1 MAKQVS
7 IDFLTRLKDKGFKDL
22 EKASKKQ
29 SSVLAGLG
37 KQLAAVFSV
46 AAVVKFGK
54 ESVRA
59 FQDAQKEA
67 NQLKTQLK
75 SLNLGFAQLQISD
88 FIRDLA
94 LATGVTGG
102 ALTDAFITLS
112 QATNDVTKAQKL
124 LKLSLDIS
132 ASTGKDLRTVTVALQ
147 RAQAGQ
153 LSALTRLQIGFTS
166 ATLEGKD
173 FDEVLADL
181 QKKFSGSALV
191 AADTFE
197 GKINRL
203 KEAVEEAK
211 EAFGESLVEGI
222 EASNVS
228 VETLQKNIIDLG
240 ASLGNITGKI
250 IAFNQSV
257 IQDVTKEFEEDQG
270 YFASFVKSLVKTNKE
285 LAAIDGGRLRAATR
299 AQAQIRKVEAENAK
313 NVKKTINIQ
322 KKADADK
329 KRSAELERLRNR
341 ISYKFDIDAINLNAA
356 LRRDLSIEDKSR
368 VLELAAL
375 KKSEYQT
382 EEEAIKTLTAA
393 IEATSKIKPDIK
405 FNDNLDDI
413 LEKLRKIIEGKYSI
427 NIGATITVPNIPA
440 PGGSSTASP
449 GGGNFIPGAVISP
462 GTGEPG
468 TGTGTSIGTFPTVPG
483 TGSSAIIETISNI
496 ISNQNTLTEDF
507 LAGLPSGLDANA
519 LATARYELQAR
530 TITAQN
536 QLTNY
541 LSGARYQGMA
551 NEITSQNTLTNQL
564 AADRYTAMQG
574 FYTGRNEPVVV
585 NVNVQGSVV
594 AQNDLVAAVTD
605 AVYATQRSGNNL
617 LLAE

>member
-29 SSVLAGLG
+29 SSVLAGLS

-67 NQLKTQLK
+67 NQLRTQLK

-153 LSALTRLQIGFTS
+153 LSALTRLQIGFTA

-240 ASLGNITGKI
+240 ASLGTITGKL

-329 KRSAELERLRNR
+329 KRAAELERLRNR

-413 LEKLRKIIEGKYSI
+413 LEKLRKLIEGKYNIS
-427 NIGATITVPNIPA
+427 IGATITVPNIPT
-440 PGGSSTASP
+440 PGGSASAGGLPPTFDP
-449 GGGNFIPGAVISP
+449 GGFRKKDEGGTDLPVKPPFAKPPGIDLP
-462 GTGEPG
+462 GEVGGEPA
-468 TGTGTSIGTFPTVPG
+468 TAFPRPFVPD
-483 TGSSAIIETISNI
+483 TGSFRFFEENQSSSLRNLYDSTSVPSNFDPSSFRFFEETG
-496 ISNQNTLTEDF
+496 F
-507 LAGLPSGLDANA
+507 
-519 LATARYELQAR
+519 TARGMETPSFFDPAR
-530 TITAQN
+530 FR
-536 QLTNY
+536 
-541 LSGARYQGMA
+541 ARDEG
-551 NEITSQNTLTNQL
+551 
-564 AADRYTAMQG
+564 
-574 FYTGRNEPVVV
+574 VVV

>member
-29 SSVLAGLG
+29 SGVLAGLS

-67 NQLKTQLK
+67 NQLRTQLK

-166 ATLEGKD
+166 TTLEGKD
-173 FDEVLADL
+173 LDEVLADL
-181 QKKFSGSALV
+181 EKKFSGSALV

-240 ASLGNITGKI
+240 ATLGTITGKL

-329 KRSAELERLRNR
+329 KRAAELERLRNR

-413 LEKLRKIIEGKYSI
+413 LEKLRKLIEGKYNIS
-427 NIGATITVPNIPA
+427 IGATITVPNIPT
-440 PGGSSTASP
+440 PGGSASSGGLPPTFDP
-449 GGGNFIPGAVISP
+449 GGFRKKDEGGTDGGVKPPFAKPPGIDLP
-462 GTGEPG
+462 GEVGGEPA
-468 TGTGTSIGTFPTVPG
+468 TAFPRPFVPD
-483 TGSSAIIETISNI
+483 TGSFRFFEENQSSSLRNLYDSTSVPSNFDPSSFRFFEET
-496 ISNQNTLTEDF
+496 
-507 LAGLPSGLDANA
+507 GR
-519 LATARYELQAR
+519 TARGMETPSFFDPAR
-530 TITAQN
+530 FR
-536 QLTNY
+536 
-541 LSGARYQGMA
+541 ARDEG
-551 NEITSQNTLTNQL
+551 
-564 AADRYTAMQG
+564 
-574 FYTGRNEPVVV
+574 VVV

>member
-29 SSVLAGLG
+29 SGVLAGLS

-67 NQLKTQLK
+67 NQLRTQLK

-166 ATLEGKD
+166 TTLEGKD
-173 FDEVLADL
+173 LDDVLADL
-181 QKKFSGSALV
+181 EKKFSGSALV

-240 ASLGNITGKI
+240 ASLGTITGKL

-329 KRSAELERLRNR
+329 KRAAELERLRNR

-413 LEKLRKIIEGKYSI
+413 LEKLRKLIEGKYNIS
-427 NIGATITVPNIPA
+427 IGATITVPNIPT
-440 PGGSSTASP
+440 PGGSASSRGLPPTFDP
-449 GGGNFIPGAVISP
+449 GGFRKKDEGGTTDLPVRPPFAKPPGIDLP
-462 GTGEPG
+462 GEVGGEPA
-468 TGTGTSIGTFPTVPG
+468 TAFPRPFVPD
-483 TGSSAIIETISNI
+483 TGSFRFFDENQSSSLRNLYDSTSVPSNFDPSSFRFFEETG
-496 ISNQNTLTEDF
+496 F
-507 LAGLPSGLDANA
+507 
-519 LATARYELQAR
+519 TARGMETPSFFDPAR
-530 TITAQN
+530 FR
-536 QLTNY
+536 
-541 LSGARYQGMA
+541 ARDEG
-551 NEITSQNTLTNQL
+551 
-564 AADRYTAMQG
+564 
-574 FYTGRNEPVVV
+574 VVV

-605 AVYATQRSGNNL
+605 AVYASQRTGNNIIL
-617 LLAE
+617 EAV

>member
-29 SSVLAGLG
+29 SGVLAGLS

-67 NQLKTQLK
+67 NQLRTQLK

-166 ATLEGKD
+166 TTLEGKD
-173 FDEVLADL
+173 LDEVLADL
-181 QKKFSGSALV
+181 EKKFSGSALV

-240 ASLGNITGKI
+240 SALGTITGKL

-270 YFASFVKSLVKTNKE
+270 YFAGFIKSLVKSNKDI
-285 LAAIDGGRLRAATR
+285 AAIDGGRLRAATR

-329 KRSAELERLRNR
+329 KRAAELERLRNR

-413 LEKLRKIIEGKYSI
+413 LEKLRKLIEGKYNIS
-427 NIGATITVPNIPA
+427 IGATITVPNIPT
-440 PGGSSTASP
+440 PGGSARSGGLPPTFDP
-449 GGGNFIPGAVISP
+449 GGFRKKDEGGTDLPVRPPFAKPPGIDLP
-462 GTGEPG
+462 GEVGGEPA
-468 TGTGTSIGTFPTVPG
+468 TAFPRPFVPD
-483 TGSSAIIETISNI
+483 TGSFRFFDENQSSSLRNLYDSTSVPSNFDPSSFRFFEETG
-496 ISNQNTLTEDF
+496 F
-507 LAGLPSGLDANA
+507 
-519 LATARYELQAR
+519 TARGMETPSFFDPAR
-530 TITAQN
+530 FR
-536 QLTNY
+536 
-541 LSGARYQGMA
+541 ARDEG
-551 NEITSQNTLTNQL
+551 
-564 AADRYTAMQG
+564 
-574 FYTGRNEPVVV
+574 VVV

-605 AVYATQRSGNNL
+605 AVYASQRTGNNIIL
-617 LLAE
+617 EAV

>member
-29 SSVLAGLG
+29 SSVLAGLS

-67 NQLKTQLK
+67 NQLRTQLK

-166 ATLEGKD
+166 TTLEGKD
-173 FDEVLADL
+173 LDEILNDL
-181 QKKFSGSALV
+181 EKKFSGSALV

-211 EAFGESLVEGI
+211 EAFGESLVKGI

-240 ASLGNITGKI
+240 ASLGTITGKL

-270 YFASFVKSLVKTNKE
+270 YFAGFIKSLVKSNKE

-329 KRSAELERLRNR
+329 KQSAELERLRNR

-413 LEKLRKIIEGKYSI
+413 LEKLRKLIEGKYTI
-427 NIGATITVPNIPA
+427 AIGATITVPNIPTPGNSA
-440 PGGSSTASP
+440 STGGLPPTFDPGGFRKKDEGGIPDLSVTPPVVRPPYIDLP
-449 GGGNFIPGAVISP
+449 GEQG
-462 GTGEPG
+462 GEPFKRPFVPDTG
-468 TGTGTSIGTFPTVPG
+468 SFRFFEENQDSYLRNLYDKTSVPSNFDVSAFRTFEETGFSARSTGT
-483 TGSSAIIETISNI
+483 
-496 ISNQNTLTEDF
+496 
-507 LAGLPSGLDANA
+507 PSFFDPASFR
-519 LATARYELQAR
+519 ARDEGV
-530 TITAQN
+530 T
-536 QLTNY
+536 
-541 LSGARYQGMA
+541 
-551 NEITSQNTLTNQL
+551 
-564 AADRYTAMQG
+564 
-574 FYTGRNEPVVV
+574 V
-585 NVNVQGSVV
+585 NVNIQGSLLS
-594 AQNDLVAAVTD
+594 QNDLVAAVTD
-605 AVYATQRSGNNL
+605 AVYQTQRTGNAL
-617 LLAE
+617 LIEAI

>member
-29 SSVLAGLG
+29 SSVLAGLS

-67 NQLKTQLK
+67 NQLRTQLK

-166 ATLEGKD
+166 TTLEGKD
-173 FDEVLADL
+173 LDEVLADL
-181 QKKFSGSALV
+181 EKKFSGSALV

-240 ASLGNITGKI
+240 ATLGTITGKL

-299 AQAQIRKVEAENAK
+299 AQRQIRKVEAENAK
-313 NVKKTINIQ
+313 NVKKTINLQ

-329 KRSAELERLRNR
+329 KRAAELERLRNR

-356 LRRDLSIEDKSR
+356 LRRELSIEDKSR

-375 KKSEYQT
+375 KKSEYET

-413 LEKLRKIIEGKYSI
+413 LEKLRKLIEGKYNIS
-427 NIGATITVPNIPA
+427 IGATITVPNIPT
-440 PGGSSTASP
+440 PGGSASSGGLPPTFDP
-449 GGGNFIPGAVISP
+449 GGFRKKDEGGTDLPVRPPFAKPPGIDLP
-462 GTGEPG
+462 GEVGGEPA
-468 TGTGTSIGTFPTVPG
+468 TAFPRPFVPD
-483 TGSSAIIETISNI
+483 TGSFRFFEENQSSSLRNLYDSTSVPSNFDPSSFRFFEETG
-496 ISNQNTLTEDF
+496 F
-507 LAGLPSGLDANA
+507 
-519 LATARYELQAR
+519 TARGMETPSFFDPAR
-530 TITAQN
+530 FR
-536 QLTNY
+536 
-541 LSGARYQGMA
+541 ARDEG
-551 NEITSQNTLTNQL
+551 
-564 AADRYTAMQG
+564 
-574 FYTGRNEPVVV
+574 VVV

>member
-29 SSVLAGLG
+29 SGVLAGLS

-67 NQLKTQLK
+67 NQLRTQLK

-166 ATLEGKD
+166 TTLEGKD
-173 FDEVLADL
+173 LDEVLADL
-181 QKKFSGSALV
+181 EKKFSGSALV

-240 ASLGNITGKI
+240 ASLGTITGKL

-270 YFASFVKSLVKTNKE
+270 YFATFVKSLVKTNKE

-329 KRSAELERLRNR
+329 KRAAELERLRNR

-413 LEKLRKIIEGKYSI
+413 LEKLRKLIEGKYNIS
-427 NIGATITVPNIPA
+427 IGATITVPNIPT
-440 PGGSSTASP
+440 PGGSASSGGLPPTFDP
-449 GGGNFIPGAVISP
+449 GGFRKKDEGGTDLPVRPPFAKPPGIDLP
-462 GTGEPG
+462 GEVGGEPA
-468 TGTGTSIGTFPTVPG
+468 TAFPRPFVPD
-483 TGSSAIIETISNI
+483 TGSFRFFDENQSSSLRNLYDSTSVPSNFDPSSFRFFEETG
-496 ISNQNTLTEDF
+496 F
-507 LAGLPSGLDANA
+507 
-519 LATARYELQAR
+519 TARGMETPSFFDPAR
-530 TITAQN
+530 FR
-536 QLTNY
+536 
-541 LSGARYQGMA
+541 ARDEG
-551 NEITSQNTLTNQL
+551 
-564 AADRYTAMQG
+564 
-574 FYTGRNEPVVV
+574 VVV

-605 AVYATQRSGNNL
+605 AVYASQRTGNNIIL
-617 LLAE
+617 EAV

>member
-29 SSVLAGLG
+29 SSVLAGLS

-67 NQLKTQLK
+67 NQLRTQLK

-153 LSALTRLQIGFTS
+153 LSALTKLQIGFTTT
-166 ATLEGKD
+166 TLEGKD
-173 FDEVLADL
+173 LDEVLADL
-181 QKKFSGSALV
+181 EKKFSGSALV

-211 EAFGESLVEGI
+211 EAFGESLVKGI

-240 ASLGNITGKI
+240 SALGTITGKL

-270 YFASFVKSLVKTNKE
+270 YFAGFIKSLVKSNKDI
-285 LAAIDGGRLRAATR
+285 AAIDGGRLRAATR

-322 KKADADK
+322 QKSDADK

-413 LEKLRKIIEGKYSI
+413 LEKLRKLIEGKYNIS
-427 NIGATITVPNIPA
+427 IGATITVPNIPT
-440 PGGSSTASP
+440 PGGSASSGGLPPTFDP
-449 GGGNFIPGAVISP
+449 GGFRKKDEGGTDGGVKPPFAKPPGIDLP
-462 GTGEPG
+462 GEVGGEPA
-468 TGTGTSIGTFPTVPG
+468 TAFPRPFVPD
-483 TGSSAIIETISNI
+483 TGSFRFFEENQSSSLRNLYDSTSVPSNFDPSSFRFFEET
-496 ISNQNTLTEDF
+496 
-507 LAGLPSGLDANA
+507 GR
-519 LATARYELQAR
+519 TARGMETPSFFDPAR
-530 TITAQN
+530 FR
-536 QLTNY
+536 
-541 LSGARYQGMA
+541 ARDEG
-551 NEITSQNTLTNQL
+551 II
-564 AADRYTAMQG
+564 
-574 FYTGRNEPVVV
+574 V
-585 NVNVQGSVV
+585 NVNVRISGRSERPSSSC
-594 AQNDLVAAVTD
+594 DRCRLRHAAL
-605 AVYATQRSGNNL
+605 R
-617 LLAE
+617 

>member
-29 SSVLAGLG
+29 SSVLAGLS

-67 NQLKTQLK
+67 NQLRTQLK

-166 ATLEGKD
+166 TTLEGKD
-173 FDEVLADL
+173 LDEVLADL
-181 QKKFSGSALV
+181 EKKFSGSALV

-240 ASLGNITGKI
+240 ATLGTITGKL

-329 KRSAELERLRNR
+329 KRAAELERLRNR

-413 LEKLRKIIEGKYSI
+413 LEKLRKLIEGKYNIS
-427 NIGATITVPNIPA
+427 IGATITVPNIPTPGTSVTA
-440 PGGSSTASP
+440 GGLPGTFDPGGFRKKDEDRSIDLEP
-449 GGGNFIPGAVISP
+449 GKPPVVRPPYIDLPGEQ
-462 GTGEPG
+462 GGEPFKRPFVPDLG
-468 TGTGTSIGTFPTVPG
+468 SFRFFEENEDSSLRNLYDKTSVPSNFDVSSSRYFEETGR
-483 TGSSAIIETISNI
+483 SA
-496 ISNQNTLTEDF
+496 
-507 LAGLPSGLDANA
+507 
-519 LATARYELQAR
+519 R
-530 TITAQN
+530 
-536 QLTNY
+536 
-541 LSGARYQGMA
+541 GMA
-551 NEITSQNTLTNQL
+551 TPSFFDPAGFRARDEGIT
-564 AADRYTAMQG
+564 
-574 FYTGRNEPVVV
+574 V
-585 NVNVQGSVV
+585 NVNIQGSLLS
-594 AQNDLVAAVTD
+594 QNDLVAAVTD
-605 AVYATQRSGNNL
+605 AVYQTQRTGNAL
-617 LLAE
+617 LIEAI

>member
-29 SSVLAGLG
+29 TGVLAGLS
-37 KQLAAVFSV
+37 KQLTAVFSV

-54 ESVRA
+54 DSVQA

-67 NQLKTQLK
+67 NQLRTQLD

-88 FIRDLA
+88 FIRDIA

-112 QATNDVTKAQKL
+112 QATNDATKAQKL

-132 ASTGKDLRTVTVALQ
+132 AATGKDLRTVTVALQ

-153 LSALTRLQIGFTS
+153 LSALTKLQIGFT
-166 ATLEGKD
+166 AANLEGKGL
-173 FDEVLADL
+173 DEVLSDL
-181 QKKFSGSALV
+181 EKKFSGSALV
-191 AADTFE
+191 AAETFE

-240 ASLGNITGKI
+240 SALGTITGKL

-270 YFASFVKSLVKTNKE
+270 YFAGFIKSLVKSNKDI
-285 LAAIDGGRLRAATR
+285 AAIDGGRLRAATR

-322 KKADADK
+322 KKADEDK
-329 KRSAELERLRNR
+329 KRAAELERLRNR

-356 LRRDLSIEDKSR
+356 LRRDLSNEDKSR
-368 VLELAAL
+368 VVELAAL
-375 KKSEYQT
+375 KKAEYQT
-382 EEEAIKTLTAA
+382 EEQAIKTLATA
-393 IEATSKIKPDIK
+393 IETTAKIKPDIK
-405 FNDNLDDI
+405 FDNNLDEI
-413 LEKLRKIIEGKYSI
+413 EKKLKVLVEGKYSI
-427 NIGATITVPNIPA
+427 TINADLLGLNDIRSNIARLNENVLIA
-440 PGGSSTASP
+440 KSSKA
-449 GGGNFIPGAVISP
+449 
-462 GTGEPG
+462 E
-468 TGTGTSIGTFPTVPG
+468 TFKEAAAA
-483 TGSSAIIETISNI
+483 SSAFAELSTTDAAQSLLQANAAVTAATTPEEKAAAADAIEAANAYIEATAL
-496 ISNQNTLTEDF
+496 LTESIAAADYAAA
-507 LAGLPSGLDANA
+507 LAGLDL
-519 LATARYELQAR
+519 
-530 TITAQN
+530 
-536 QLTNY
+536 
-541 LSGARYQGMA
+541 A
-551 NEITSQNTLTNQL
+551 NEYLNQSIMS
-564 AADRYTAMQG
+564 A
-574 FYTGRNEPVVV
+574 TGLGLIPQLDTFSESSVVV
-585 NVNVQGSVV
+585 NVNIQGSVI
-594 AQNDLVAAVTD
+594 AENDLVAAVTN
-605 AVYATQRSGNNL
+605 AVYATQRTGNSL
-617 LLAE
+617 LLLE

>member
-29 SSVLAGLG
+29 SSVLAGLS

-67 NQLKTQLK
+67 NQLRTQLK

-166 ATLEGKD
+166 TTLEGKD
-173 FDEVLADL
+173 LDEILDDL
-181 QKKFSGSALV
+181 EKKFSGSALV

-203 KEAVEEAK
+203 KEAVEDAK

-240 ASLGNITGKI
+240 ASLGTITGKL

-270 YFASFVKSLVKTNKE
+270 YFAGFIKSLVKSNKE

-329 KRSAELERLRNR
+329 KRAAELERLRNR

-413 LEKLRKIIEGKYSI
+413 LEKLRKLIEGKYSI
-427 NIGATITVPNIPA
+427 SIGATITVPNIPA
-440 PGGSSTASP
+440 PGYSAAA
-449 GGGNFIPGAVISP
+449 GGLP
-462 GTGEPG
+462 GTFDPGKFRKKDEDRSIDLEPGKPPVVRPPYIDLPGEQGGEPFKRPFVPDLG
-468 TGTGTSIGTFPTVPG
+468 SFRFFEENQDSYLRNLYDKTSVPSNFDVSAFRTFEETGFSARSTGT
-483 TGSSAIIETISNI
+483 
-496 ISNQNTLTEDF
+496 
-507 LAGLPSGLDANA
+507 PSFFDPASFR
-519 LATARYELQAR
+519 ARDEGV
-530 TITAQN
+530 T
-536 QLTNY
+536 
-541 LSGARYQGMA
+541 
-551 NEITSQNTLTNQL
+551 
-564 AADRYTAMQG
+564 
-574 FYTGRNEPVVV
+574 V
-585 NVNVQGSVV
+585 NVNIQGSLLS
-594 AQNDLVAAVTD
+594 QNDLVAAVTD
-605 AVYATQRSGNNL
+605 AVYQTQRTGNAL
-617 LLAE
+617 LIEAI

>member
-29 SSVLAGLG
+29 SSVLAGLS

-67 NQLKTQLK
+67 NQLRTQLK

-166 ATLEGKD
+166 TTLEGKD
-173 FDEVLADL
+173 LDEVLANL
-181 QKKFSGSALV
+181 EKKFSGSALV

-240 ASLGNITGKI
+240 ATLGTITGKL

-329 KRSAELERLRNR
+329 KRAAELERLRNR

-413 LEKLRKIIEGKYSI
+413 LEKLRKLIEGKYNIS
-427 NIGATITVPNIPA
+427 IGATITVPNIPTFGTSVTA
-440 PGGSSTASP
+440 GGVPSTFDPGRFRKKDEDRSIDLEPGKPPVVRPPYIDLLGEQAGEPFKRPFVPDTASFRFFEENQSSSLRNLYDSTSVP
-449 GGGNFIPGAVISP
+449 SNFDPSSFRFFEE
-462 GTGEPG
+462 TG
-468 TGTGTSIGTFPTVPG
+468 F
-483 TGSSAIIETISNI
+483 
-496 ISNQNTLTEDF
+496 
-507 LAGLPSGLDANA
+507 
-519 LATARYELQAR
+519 TARGMETPSFFDPAR
-530 TITAQN
+530 FR
-536 QLTNY
+536 
-541 LSGARYQGMA
+541 ARDEG
-551 NEITSQNTLTNQL
+551 
-564 AADRYTAMQG
+564 
-574 FYTGRNEPVVV
+574 VVV